1 MPNISPELL
10 KEAFID
16 PIRFAL
22 VLDDEFPT
30 YAQMSIREEARNYDY
45 AKAGSLF
52 SFCRSQGWLCDVDN
66 AVVVAETFE
75 RDKHLNQSDL
85 LVLDFH
91 LESNKPEDP
100 TKALGVLQSLA
111 SSNHFNLVI
120 VYTAATPADVARD
133 IAFSLGA
140 GCTLTPAQREAV
152 EDFFYSLDDQDS
164 REISSACNVDI
175 VQNFLCSK
183 KPGASSNNLKQM
195 LLAKEIDKP
204 LLHSAVNYLCEEY
217 LLSVLPREVSDA
229 RRAGS
234 KVEASFDTEKPMWV
248 AEGNLFAV
256 IVNKAEPVTVLVDHL
271 QNALVSWNPSPLRV
285 LMVHARAALEK
296 VGTNVDAKVLDT
308 PRRQA
313 GWLLRVLLA
322 TSDATRKRYT
332 QELYGRLFERL
343 IRLVDERVMGFGVR
357 LFPPSDT
364 PAVRLASEMAGA
376 NGTSDEHIYHALNEH
391 LCSDSYT
398 QGAITTGVI
407 FRASKGTVTNYW
419 LCASPACDL
428 VPGQNNLGW
437 DGELH
442 PYRPINAVRLTPVNG
457 LRKRLE
463 GATQGRDIFI
473 FVDDTALVLEVAD
486 DVTRK
491 MKMETLFLAGD
502 GVINASRF
510 FGFIV
515 GKGEDD
521 NPSMLSTEFE
531 SIALLRSDYAN
542 KFLAESGHQRSRIG
556 VDFVNISRG

>member
-1 MPNISPELL
+1 MPNMSPELL

-30 YAQMSIREEARNYDY
+30 YAQMSTQEGTTNYDY

-52 SFCRSQGWLCDVDN
+52 SFCRSRGWLCDVDN

-91 LESNKPEDP
+91 LESSKPEDP

-140 GCTLTPAQREAV
+140 GCVLTAEKRELV
-152 EDFFYSLDDQDS
+152 EEFFDDLEPGDL
-164 REISSACNVDI
+164 REVKDACNVEV

-183 KPGASSNNLKQM
+183 KPGASSSNLTRI
-195 LLAKEIDKP
+195 LLDKNIDRT
-204 LLHSAVNYLCEEY
+204 LLHSAVNYLCEDY
-217 LLSVLPREVSDA
+217 LLGVLPPEVSGG
-229 RRAGS
+229 RRIGS
-234 KVEASFDTEKPMWV
+234 RVEVSFDADRPMWV

-271 QNALVSWNPSPLRV
+271 QSALVSWNPSPLRV

-296 VGTNVDAKVLDT
+296 VGTNADAKVLDT

-313 GWLLRVLLA
+313 GWLLRILSA
-322 TSDATRKRYT
+322 TSDEARARYT

-343 IRLVDERVMGFGVR
+343 IRLVDESVVGFGVR
-357 LFPPSDT
+357 LFPPSDVA
-364 PAVRLASEMAGA
+364 AVRLASDMAGA
-376 NGTSDEHIYHALNEH
+376 GGTSEEHIYHALNEH

-398 QGAITTGVI
+398 QGVITTGVV
-407 FRASKGTVTNYW
+407 FRASKGDVTSYW

-428 VPGQNNLGW
+428 VPGQNSLGW

-463 GATQGRDIFI
+463 TATQGRDIFV
-473 FVDDTALVLEVAD
+473 FVDDTPLVLEVAD

-502 GVINASRF
+502 GVINASMF
-510 FGFIV
+510 SGFVI
-515 GKGEDD
+515 GKGEDN
-521 NPSMLSTEFE
+521 NPAMLTMDFE

-556 VDFVNISRG
+556 VDFVSFPKR